1 MINVPN
7 SVAEGVPLLIT
18 KVLGA
23 RPEDGLIIF
32 EVTSG
37 SVAITIA
44 MTPEV
49 ARRGITLGE
58 RAFRGAIVE
67 PMRVAAARLARVA
80 GEDEAEI

>member
-1 MINVPN
+1 MLNVVA
-7 SVAEGVPLLIT
+7 SLAEGVPLLVT

-32 EVTSG
+32 EVMSG
-37 SVAITIA
+37 AVAITVA

-49 ARRGITLGE
+49 ARRGINLGE

-67 PMRVAAARLARVA
+67 PMRTAAARIARCA
-80 GEDEAEI
+80 EDEGG